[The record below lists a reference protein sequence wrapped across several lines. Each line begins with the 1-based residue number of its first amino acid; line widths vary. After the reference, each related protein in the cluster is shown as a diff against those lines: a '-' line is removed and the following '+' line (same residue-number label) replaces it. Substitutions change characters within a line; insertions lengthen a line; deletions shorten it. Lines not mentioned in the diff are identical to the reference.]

1 MQSVKAFSASSKL
14 LLESLPAPVAD
25 VLYHH
30 VVGARPIGL
39 LQLDLDFRLL
49 SLQGELESFGF
60 GDLETGLP
68 LDQQV
73 DFLAGML
80 DPDACPL
87 ELPFVQMPSG
97 ISTDVHVFRKNG
109 RLWVLLVGVEDR
121 NLRQQS
127 VQQKVNDLSLSQKRH
142 SRILNQYLGEEVA
155 RRLEDGIDS
164 IDGSGERRRL
174 TMMFADIRGFTT
186 FSEKAQP
193 EDVFNTLNAYLQNMI
208 APVIEAQGVIDNI
221 IGDEIMAIFGML
233 PGHTDGCNSALRASI
248 RMLLAVDELN
258 RRRKQGG
265 QPLLQVGVGIATG
278 PVTLGVIGSRHR
290 KSITVIGN
298 HVNLA
303 ARLQGL
309 AGPGQVYLDRATRRS
324 VDHPAS
330 CFTRQQV
337 ELKGYSRA
345 IDAYSLSLAQ
355 ISEEQRKRLAESPSP
370 AS

>member
-1 MQSVKAFSASSKL
+1 MLAM
-14 LLESLPAPVAD
+14 SLPEPVAD
-25 VLYHH
+25 ALYQH

-39 LQLDLDFRLL
+39 LELDLDFRLL
-49 SLQGELESFGF
+49 SRQGELECFGF
-60 GDLETGLP
+60 GDLEYGLP
-68 LDQQV
+68 IDGQI

-80 DPDACPL
+80 DAGACPL

-97 ISTDVHVFRKNG
+97 ISTDVHIFRKNG
-109 RLWVLLVGVEDR
+109 RVWILLVGVEDR

-127 VQQKVNDLSLSQKRH
+127 VQQKVNDLSLSRKRQT
-142 SRILNQYLGEEVA
+142 RILNQYLGEEVA

-164 IDGSGERRRL
+164 IDSGGERRRL

-193 EDVFNTLNAYLQNMI
+193 EDVFNTLNAYLQHMI
-208 APVIEAQGVIDNI
+208 PPVIGAQGVVDNI

-248 RMLLAVDELN
+248 RMLLAVEELN
-258 RRRKQGG
+258 RGREKDG

-309 AGPGQVYLDRATRRS
+309 AGPGQVCVDSATHRS
-324 VDHPAS
+324 LDHPGY

-337 ELKGYSRA
+337 ELKGYSQA

-355 ISEEQRKRLAESPSP
+355 ISDAARNRLATETAP
-370 AS
+370 AL